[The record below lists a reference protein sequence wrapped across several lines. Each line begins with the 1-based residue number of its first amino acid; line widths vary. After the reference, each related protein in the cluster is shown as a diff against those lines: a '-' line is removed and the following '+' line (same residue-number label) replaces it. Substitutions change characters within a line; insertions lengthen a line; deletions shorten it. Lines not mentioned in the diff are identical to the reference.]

1 MNPSR
6 YQNKL
11 ASSFLLSS
19 DLIFSWSY
27 TFLCMLN
34 LLFSPLDFC
43 GVLNWVLLLLLF
55 GGVVLFCFLVPIYHA
70 SHSLFQ
76 KALDLKKKKIKY
88 LNNTAFF
95 SLVTTPYFSLPSLAK
110 FRIALFALTK
120 FAKFGAQPRYGGFFQ
135 DLMRGWEH
143 SDTETMVIINNCD
156 YIIIML
162 ISLLLK

>member
-1 MNPSR
+1 MWGFE
-6 YQNKL
+6 L
-11 ASSFLLSS
+11 GFVVVVV
-19 DLIFSWSY
+19 W
-27 TFLCMLN
+27 
-34 LLFSPLDFC
+34 
-43 GVLNWVLLLLLF
+43 
-55 GGVVLFCFLVPIYHA
+55 GGCFVLFFGTYLSCLPLTLSKSTGF
-70 SHSLFQ
+70 
-76 KALDLKKKKIKY
+76 KKKKIKY

-135 DLMRGWEH
+135 DLMRDWEH